1 MQEKADIGQLV
12 REARRL
18 QCKCGNSCLLYIHP
32 IVAEGD
38 RMLMEYMTHWF
49 NMTRDEHREQ
59 FLSVVEGCVHGVT
72 AGGHIKAK

>member
-1 MQEKADIGQLV
+1 
-12 REARRL
+12 
-18 QCKCGNSCLLYIHP
+18 
-32 IVAEGD
+32 
-38 RMLMEYMTHWF
+38 MLMEYMTHWF